1 MPHFD
6 TLPPLSL
13 YVHFPWCVRKCP
25 YCDFNSHPLAGNLPE
40 REYIEALLA
49 DVELDLP
56 RIWGRRV
63 QTVFFGGGTPSL
75 FSPDAVAHLLDGLRA
90 RLRLAPDAEITL
102 EANPGVSEVERFVG
116 YRAAGVNRISI
127 GIQSFDNNK
136 LAALGR
142 IHGRDEALAAAQAAR
157 AAGFDN
163 FNLDL
168 MFGLPEQNRDE
179 ALSDLRTALALEP
192 AHLSLYQLTLEPN
205 TPFYA
210 RPPALPDDESVAIMQ
225 EVLAAELTTQGFHQ
239 YEVSAWARPGR
250 ECRHNRNY
258 WEFGDYLGI
267 GAGAHAK
274 ITDATGIQRLARR
287 KQPQEYLA
295 HAGTPAAIAE
305 DRRLSEADCGFEF
318 MLNALRLTEGV
329 PESLFTE
336 RTGLPRAMIEGALS
350 AAAGRGLLRI
360 ANGMIQPTPLG
371 LRFLNDLVAL
381 FLPGT
386 SNP

>member
-1 MPHFD
+1 
-6 TLPPLSL
+6 
-13 YVHFPWCVRKCP
+13 
-25 YCDFNSHPLAGNLPE
+25 
-40 REYIEALLA
+40 
-49 DVELDLP
+49 
-56 RIWGRRV
+56 
-63 QTVFFGGGTPSL
+63 
-75 FSPDAVAHLLDGLRA
+75 
-90 RLRLAPDAEITL
+90 
-102 EANPGVSEVERFVG
+102 
-116 YRAAGVNRISI
+116 GVNRISI

-305 DRRLSEADCGFEF
+305 DRRLSETDCGFEF